1 MNILVTGG
9 SSGLGKAITQKLAED
24 KGNRVYFTYHKSV
37 GSAKEISSR
46 CANSIGIKCDF
57 CNKDDVKSLVSQ
69 IAEMHLEVLV
79 NNAYSGAFLKG
90 HFHKVSSSDFLA
102 EFEKNLIPT
111 IEIAQAA
118 ISLFRKKRQGKII
131 TVLTAA
137 LLDIPPVGA
146 SMYVANKAYLE
157 KLTKVWASE
166 NAKYNISSNSVSPSF
181 MQTAL
186 TSDTDERIIE
196 QMLNEHPLKRLLTVE
211 EVAETVLFLT
221 KASPQLNGVDIVMN
235 AAMNIE

>member
-1 MNILVTGG
+1 MNILITGG

-24 KGNRVYFTYHKSV
+24 KGNRVYFTYYKSA

-46 CANSIGIKCDF
+46 FANAIGIKCNF

-69 IAEMHLEVLV
+69 IAEMNLEVLV
-79 NNAYSGAFLKG
+79 NNAYSGVFLKG
-90 HFHKVSSSDFLA
+90 HFHKVSSSDFLT
-102 EFEKNLIPT
+102 EFEKNIIPT

-137 LLDIPPVGA
+137 LFDIPIGA

-166 NAKYNISSNSVSPSF
+166 NAKYNITSNSVSPSF

-186 TSDTDERIIE
+186 TADTDERIIE
-196 QMLNEHPLKRLLTVE
+196 QMVNEHPLKRLLTVE

-221 KASPQLNGVDIVMN
+221 HASAQLNGVDIIMN
-235 AAMNIE
+235 AAT